1 MTSAWPSI
9 YRLFSPLHYNSELL
23 LVPSPL
29 VPVAVVQSPSRVW
42 FYAAPGTTAHQA
54 SLSFTISWC
63 LLNSRSWSQWCYP
76 TISSSVIPFS
86 SRLQPFTAS
95 GYFLMSQLFES
106 SGQSTGASA
115 QASVFPMNVQNWFCL
130 GLTAWI
136 PLQSKGLSW
145 VFSNT
150 TVEKHQFF
158 GAQSSFLSNSHI
170 HTWLLVK
177 PLLWLDRRTF
187 VSRVMSLPFKMLS
200 LSYLFF
206 QGAGVL

>member
-1 MTSAWPSI
+1 MPS
-9 YRLFSPLHYNSELL
+9 S
-23 LVPSPL
+23 L
-29 VPVAVVQSPSRVW
+29 VPVIVDQSLSHVW

-54 SLSFTISWC
+54 SLSFTISQR
-63 LLNSRSWSQWCYP
+63 LLNSRSWSRWCYP

-187 VSRVMSLPFKMLS
+187 VSRVTSLPFKMLS